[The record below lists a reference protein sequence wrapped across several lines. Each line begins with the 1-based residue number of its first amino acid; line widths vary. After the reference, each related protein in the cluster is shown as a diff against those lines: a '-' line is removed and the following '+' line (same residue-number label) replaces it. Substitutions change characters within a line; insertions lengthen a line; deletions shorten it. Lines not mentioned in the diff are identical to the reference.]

1 MVCPCRSTPS
11 PWSPPET
18 VEPEQAVDI
27 NPYVYGATAL
37 IVLLALLF
45 IVTRFNINR

>member
-1 MVCPCRSTPS
+1 MPIHSIALVAS
-11 PWSPPET
+11 ET

-27 NPYVYGATAL
+27 NPYVYRATAL